1 MIRILSKNVH
11 KIATFNNNLFMM
23 SAKEIND
30 PTVSNFIKISFFSSE
45 ALFIFQASKKAKQ
58 SDMKRITLYLFEINS
73 YLHLYYLRLF
83 KTMST
88 QIYALSI
95 HVGGWNMFEFR
106 SIFIRFLF
114 LIFFRGLF
122 LVMKFGNMFNKCFK
136 LQIPYT

>member
-1 MIRILSKNVH
+1 
-11 KIATFNNNLFMM
+11 MM

-45 ALFIFQASKKAKQ
+45 ALFIFQAGKKAKQ
-58 SDMKRITLYLFEINS
+58 SDMKGWKQKTLYLFEINS

-95 HVGGWNMFEFR
+95 HDGG
-106 SIFIRFLF
+106 
-114 LIFFRGLF
+114 
-122 LVMKFGNMFNKCFK
+122 
-136 LQIPYT
+136 